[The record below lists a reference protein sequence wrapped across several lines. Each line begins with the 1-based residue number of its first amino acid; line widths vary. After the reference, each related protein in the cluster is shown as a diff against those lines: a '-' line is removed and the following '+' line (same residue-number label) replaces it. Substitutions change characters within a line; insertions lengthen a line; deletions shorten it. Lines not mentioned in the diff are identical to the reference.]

1 MRKEVKRSI
10 EFKAYSNEGRMI
22 EKEVEE
28 RNICFIN
35 ILSSFAI
42 EHRMTLQEIY
52 ECVDEVA
59 SLYYT
64 DAVIERGEAER

>member
-1 MRKEVKRSI
+1 MRKQITRNIK
-10 EFKAYSNEGRMI
+10 FKAYSNEGRMI

-28 RNICFIN
+28 RNMHFIN

-64 DAVIERGEAER
+64 DAVIRRGEAER